1 MISEASARSPPW
13 PKSLARACLF
23 CRARKIRCDTAR
35 PRCAACVIQKRECTY
50 KVGTPNPRNLGEYRE
65 ERVERITASTID
77 DLADECVKRG
87 LHDREAFLS
96 TIAEYN
102 RAVYAHRKENP
113 QMVWNPT
120 VRDGLSTQS
129 ATIQLALA
137 TSNWALPIDK
147 GPFLAV
153 KVTCGITF
161 TFGGLSVD
169 SETAQVISSVTGKG
183 VPGVYCVGEM
193 IGGLF
198 YSNYPGGSGLTSVA
212 VFGRRAGR
220 AAAQFAALSRRA
232 NPRPTAIKL

>member
-1 MISEASARSPPW
+1 MRDLVTKGPHCSEFLLCAIFACASKFSSR
-13 PKSLARACLF
+13 
-23 CRARKIRCDTAR
+23 RKVR
-35 PRCAACVIQKRECTY
+35 
-50 KVGTPNPRNLGEYRE
+50 
-65 ERVERITASTID
+65 D
-77 DLADECVKRG
+77 DPEIPRG

-129 ATIQLALA
+129 ATIQLALV
-137 TSNWALPIDK
+137 TSNWALPIDQ

-183 VPGVYCVGEM
+183 VPGVYC
-193 IGGLF
+193 
-198 YSNYPGGSGLTSVA
+198 YLTVELEEPLRSSPPC
-212 VFGRRAGR
+212 RD
-220 AAAQFAALSRRA
+220 ALIHGQ
-232 NPRPTAIKL
+232 RP